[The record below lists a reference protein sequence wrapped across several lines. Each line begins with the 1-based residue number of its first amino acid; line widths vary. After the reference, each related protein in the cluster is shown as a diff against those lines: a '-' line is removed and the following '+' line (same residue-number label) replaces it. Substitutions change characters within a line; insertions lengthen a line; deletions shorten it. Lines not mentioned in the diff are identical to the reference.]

1 MSTTQIA
8 TEPVARRARPRVAQT
23 SLRPLLISLLGPLTA
38 LGGVVWAIVQPYR
51 ITLLDPSGQGFWW
64 LFAEPPLFVVLV
76 GVVFHLFVARPLLED
91 LREES

>member
-8 TEPVARRARPRVAQT
+8 TEPVARSARLRAAET
-23 SLRPLLISLLGPLTA
+23 SLRPLLILLLGPLTA
-38 LGGVVWAIVQPYR
+38 LIGVVWAIVQPYR

-64 LFAEPPLFVVLV
+64 LFAEAPLFVVLV
-76 GVVFHLFVARPLLED
+76 GVLFHLFVARPLLED